1 MSATQ
6 ELRQFSS
13 VRSELTLCFCLLLWE
28 LISCSVAPAPPPVFS
43 FAVTNYITEPAQH
56 MTNTTTSSA
65 SSMTRW
71 LTELEGRSD
80 PRVSDW
86 PLMSSPLPT
95 VVLCLTYLLVV
106 KVAGP
111 LFMKDRPPY
120 RLQGPMLAYNLF
132 QVLFNGWIFLGQ
144 QT

>member
-1 MSATQ
+1 
-6 ELRQFSS
+6 
-13 VRSELTLCFCLLLWE
+13 
-28 LISCSVAPAPPPVFS
+28 
-43 FAVTNYITEPAQH
+43 

-95 VVLCLTYLLVV
+95 VFLCLSYLVVV
-106 KVAGP
+106 KVVGP
-111 LFMKDRPPY
+111 LYMKDRPAY
-120 RLQGPMLAYNLF
+120 SLRYPMLAYNLF
-132 QVLFNGWIFLGQ
+132 QVLFNGWIFLGELGARQ
-144 QT
+144 